1 MEDNT
6 IPSGADDQTKPQEI
20 ETQPAADSSS
30 SEPVEESAIE
40 DQETPLKETP
50 EETQVTTKSKKEE
63 EVIETAEP
71 VEETAKEAQESPLR
85 ETPEE
90 TQETSESKKEEEV
103 IENAEEINLS
113 ELSMDDLI
121 DLFSKVTTSDDW
133 FRNNK
138 QVQNINRAF
147 EEKFHVDLEANKQS
161 FIKEGGNEIDFYFKP
176 DYKKKFDQIGY
187 DYRKKR
193 REHYKS
199 QEATQKVNLEKK
211 KAIIEEIK
219 NLINVEQNINT
230 IYNSFRALQ
239 ESWYNTGAIPRADN
253 QNIWETY
260 KHHVER
266 FYDFLHLNREL
277 RDLDY
282 KHNYEEKLKIIEQAE
297 ALQQVPDIVRAS
309 RDLNTLHQLWK
320 NDLGPVAKEHSEDLW
335 NRFQEA
341 SKVIQVK
348 RQAYQKD
355 MVGAMKENLVKKETL
370 LKEMKSLTEAPIET
384 HKAWQ
389 NAINRYNKLREEFKT
404 IGYVPAKDSK
414 VTWQEFREIGREFM
428 RLKNVFYKEQ
438 KKEYNQNIDAK
449 KALIEKSKAI
459 VESETWESRSQE
471 MKDIQKEWRVV
482 GFVPRKI
489 DNKLWGDFSEVQKTF
504 FDRLKSGFQ
513 RLTSEQEAMQKEK
526 LAQIEKLKA
535 FTFSTDIETL
545 KEEYNNFWDTWKAI
559 SRLDTGNQEK
569 INYSFSNALL
579 AGVKKVELDNE
590 MKSEILM
597 DLNALILQGDSKR
610 LQQELQTARTNLSSL
625 KAELTQLENNLAFF
639 SNSSSENPLF
649 KNVEKQIKTC
659 QNKIDKATEDYIRLK
674 QIRNSQEKSA
684 KEVSEKSEQETE
696 ESTEDN

>member
-1 MEDNT
+1 MEENT
-6 IPSGADDQTKPQEI
+6 IPSGADDKTKPQKI
-20 ETQPAADSSS
+20 ETQQAGDQES
-30 SEPVEESAIE
+30 SEQVESKENEVQESASEQIPDKVDEPIE
-40 DQETPLKETP
+40 VEAVEKRNEISKEINIP
-50 EETQVTTKSKKEE
+50 ELSIDALVDLLSNVTT
-63 EVIETAEP
+63 
-71 VEETAKEAQESPLR
+71 R
-85 ETPEE
+85 
-90 TQETSESKKEEEV
+90 
-103 IENAEEINLS
+103 
-113 ELSMDDLI
+113 
-121 DLFSKVTTSDDW
+121 DDW
-133 FRNNK
+133 FKNHK
-138 QVQNINRAF
+138 EIQSINSVF
-147 EEKFHVDLEANKQS
+147 EEKFQADLEINKQS

-176 DYKKKFDQIGY
+176 EYKKKFDQIGY
-187 DYRKKR
+187 DYREKR
-193 REHYKS
+193 RNHYKS

-219 NLINVEQNINT
+219 NLINIEQNINT

-239 ESWYNTGAIPRADN
+239 ESWYNTGPIPRADN

-277 RDLDY
+277 RDLDF

-341 SKVIQVK
+341 SRVIQSK
-348 RQAYQKD
+348 RQTYQKD
-355 MVGAMKENLVKKETL
+355 MVGAMKENLEKKETL
-370 LKEMKSLTEAPIET
+370 LKEMKSLTESPLDT

-389 NAINRYNKLREEFKT
+389 NAINKYNKLREDFKT
-404 IGYVPAKDSK
+404 IGYVPAKESK
-414 VTWQEFREIGREFM
+414 ATWQEFRDIGREFM

-438 KKEYNQNIDAK
+438 KKEYNQNIDGK

-459 VESETWESRSQE
+459 VESEAWESRVQE
-471 MKDIQKEWRVV
+471 MKDLQKEWRGV
-482 GFVPRKI
+482 GFVPRKL
-489 DNKLWGDFSEVQKTF
+489 DNKLWDEFSEVQKIF
-504 FDRLKSGFQ
+504 FDRLKTGFQ
-513 RLTSEQEAMQKEK
+513 HLSSEQEAMQKEK
-526 LAQIEKLKA
+526 LAQIDKLKT
-535 FTFSTDIETL
+535 FTFSSDIKVL

-579 AGVKKVELDNE
+579 AGVKKVELDKDAKNE
-590 MKSEILM
+590 VLI

-610 LQQELQTARTNLSSL
+610 LQQELQTARTNVSTL

-649 KNVEKQIKTC
+649 KNVEKQIKSC
-659 QNKIDKATEDYIRLK
+659 QNKIDKATEDHIRLK

-684 KEVSEKSEQETE
+684 KKAAENVEQDNE
-696 ESTEDN
+696 ESSEEN

>member
-1 MEDNT
+1 MEENT
-6 IPSGADDQTKPQEI
+6 IPSGADDKTKPQEI
-20 ETQPAADSSS
+20 ETQQAGDQES
-30 SEPVEESAIE
+30 SEQVESKENEVQESASEQIPDKVDEPIE
-40 DQETPLKETP
+40 VEAVEKRNEI
-50 EETQVTTKSKKEE
+50 SK
-63 EVIETAEP
+63 
-71 VEETAKEAQESPLR
+71 
-85 ETPEE
+85 
-90 TQETSESKKEEEV
+90 
-103 IENAEEINLS
+103 EINIS
-113 ELSMDDLI
+113 ELSIDALVDL
-121 DLFSKVTTSDDW
+121 LSNVTTRDDW
-133 FRNNK
+133 FKNHK
-138 QVQNINRAF
+138 QIQSINSVF
-147 EEKFHVDLEANKQS
+147 EEKFQADLEINKQS

-176 DYKKKFDQIGY
+176 EYKKKFDQIGY
-187 DYRKKR
+187 DYREKR
-193 REHYKS
+193 RNHYKS

-219 NLINVEQNINT
+219 NLINIEQNINT

-239 ESWYNTGAIPRADN
+239 ESWYNTGPIPRADN

-277 RDLDY
+277 RDLDF

-341 SKVIQVK
+341 SRVIQSK
-348 RQAYQKD
+348 RQTYQKD
-355 MVGAMKENLVKKETL
+355 MVGAMKENLEKKETL
-370 LKEMKSLTEAPIET
+370 LKEMKSLTESPLDT

-389 NAINRYNKLREEFKT
+389 NAINKYNKLREDFKT
-404 IGYVPAKDSK
+404 IGYVPAKESK
-414 VTWQEFREIGREFM
+414 ATWQEFRDIGREFM

-438 KKEYNQNIDAK
+438 KKEYNQNIDGK

-459 VESETWESRSQE
+459 VESETWESRVQE
-471 MKDIQKEWRVV
+471 MKDLQKEWRGV
-482 GFVPRKI
+482 GFVPRKL
-489 DNKLWGDFSEVQKTF
+489 DNKLWDEFSEVQKIF
-504 FDRLKSGFQ
+504 FDRLKTGFQ
-513 RLTSEQEAMQKEK
+513 HLSSEQEAMQKEK
-526 LAQIEKLKA
+526 LAQIDKLKT
-535 FTFSTDIETL
+535 FTFSSDIKVL

-579 AGVKKVELDNE
+579 AGVKKVELDKDAKNE
-590 MKSEILM
+590 VLIN
-597 DLNALILQGDSKR
+597 LNALILQGDSKR
-610 LQQELQTARTNLSSL
+610 LQQELQTARTNVSTL

-649 KNVEKQIKTC
+649 KNVEKQIKSC
-659 QNKIDKATEDYIRLK
+659 QNKIDKATEDHIRLK

-684 KEVSEKSEQETE
+684 KKAAENVEQDNE
-696 ESTEDN
+696 ESSEDN

>member
-1 MEDNT
+1 MEENT
-6 IPSGADDQTKPQEI
+6 IPSGADDKTKPQEI
-20 ETQPAADSSS
+20 ETQQAGDQES
-30 SEPVEESAIE
+30 SEQVESKENEVQESASEQIPDKVDEPIE
-40 DQETPLKETP
+40 VEAVEKRNEI
-50 EETQVTTKSKKEE
+50 SK
-63 EVIETAEP
+63 
-71 VEETAKEAQESPLR
+71 
-85 ETPEE
+85 
-90 TQETSESKKEEEV
+90 
-103 IENAEEINLS
+103 EINIS
-113 ELSMDDLI
+113 ELSIDALVDL
-121 DLFSKVTTSDDW
+121 LSNVTTRDDW
-133 FRNNK
+133 FKNHK
-138 QVQNINRAF
+138 QIQNINSVF
-147 EEKFHVDLEANKQS
+147 EEKFQADLEINKQS

-176 DYKKKFDQIGY
+176 EYKKKFDQIGY
-187 DYRKKR
+187 DYREKR
-193 REHYKS
+193 RNHYKS

-219 NLINVEQNINT
+219 NLINIEQNINT

-239 ESWYNTGAIPRADN
+239 ESWYNTGPIPRADN

-277 RDLDY
+277 RDLDF

-341 SKVIQVK
+341 SRVIQSK
-348 RQAYQKD
+348 RQTYQKD
-355 MVGAMKENLVKKETL
+355 MVGAMKENLEKKETL
-370 LKEMKSLTEAPIET
+370 LKEMKSLTESPLDT

-389 NAINRYNKLREEFKT
+389 NAINKYNKLREDFKT
-404 IGYVPAKDSK
+404 IGYVPAKESK
-414 VTWQEFREIGREFM
+414 ATWQEFRDIGREFM

-438 KKEYNQNIDAK
+438 KKEYNQNIDGK

-459 VESETWESRSQE
+459 VESETWESRVQE
-471 MKDIQKEWRVV
+471 MKDLQKEWRGV
-482 GFVPRKI
+482 GFVPRKL
-489 DNKLWGDFSEVQKTF
+489 DNKLWDEFSEVQKIF
-504 FDRLKSGFQ
+504 FDRLKTGFQ
-513 RLTSEQEAMQKEK
+513 HLSSEQEAMQKEK
-526 LAQIEKLKA
+526 LAQIDKLKT
-535 FTFSTDIETL
+535 FTFSSDIKVL

-579 AGVKKVELDNE
+579 AGVKKVELDKDAKNE
-590 MKSEILM
+590 VLIN
-597 DLNALILQGDSKR
+597 LNALILQGDSKR
-610 LQQELQTARTNLSSL
+610 LQQELQTARTNVSTL

-649 KNVEKQIKTC
+649 KNVEKQIKSC
-659 QNKIDKATEDYIRLK
+659 QNKIDKATEDHIRLK

-684 KEVSEKSEQETE
+684 KKTAENVEQDNE
-696 ESTEDN
+696 ESSEEN

>member
-1 MEDNT
+1 MEENT
-6 IPSGADDQTKPQEI
+6 IPSGADDKTKPQEI
-20 ETQPAADSSS
+20 ETQQAGDQES
-30 SEPVEESAIE
+30 SEQVESKENEVQESASEQIPDKVDEPIE
-40 DQETPLKETP
+40 VEAVEKRNEI
-50 EETQVTTKSKKEE
+50 SK
-63 EVIETAEP
+63 
-71 VEETAKEAQESPLR
+71 
-85 ETPEE
+85 
-90 TQETSESKKEEEV
+90 
-103 IENAEEINLS
+103 EINIS
-113 ELSMDDLI
+113 ELSIDALVDL
-121 DLFSKVTTSDDW
+121 LSNVTTRDDW
-133 FRNNK
+133 FKNHK
-138 QVQNINRAF
+138 QIQNINSVF
-147 EEKFHVDLEANKQS
+147 EEKFQADLEINKQS

-176 DYKKKFDQIGY
+176 EYKKKFDQIGY
-187 DYRKKR
+187 DYREKR
-193 REHYKS
+193 RNHYKS

-219 NLINVEQNINT
+219 NLINIEQNINT

-239 ESWYNTGAIPRADN
+239 ESWYNTGPIPRADN

-277 RDLDY
+277 RDLDF

-341 SKVIQVK
+341 SRVIQSK
-348 RQAYQKD
+348 RQTYQKD
-355 MVGAMKENLVKKETL
+355 MVGAMKENLEKKETL
-370 LKEMKSLTEAPIET
+370 LKEMKSLTESPLDT

-389 NAINRYNKLREEFKT
+389 NAINKYNKLREDFKT
-404 IGYVPAKDSK
+404 IGYVPAKESK
-414 VTWQEFREIGREFM
+414 ATWQEFRDIGREFM

-438 KKEYNQNIDAK
+438 KKEYNQNIDGK

-459 VESETWESRSQE
+459 VESETWESRVQE
-471 MKDIQKEWRVV
+471 MKDLQKEWRGV
-482 GFVPRKI
+482 GFVPRKL
-489 DNKLWGDFSEVQKTF
+489 DNKLWDEFSEVQKIF
-504 FDRLKSGFQ
+504 FDRLKTGFQ
-513 RLTSEQEAMQKEK
+513 HLSSEQEAMQKEK
-526 LAQIEKLKA
+526 LAQIDKLKT
-535 FTFSTDIETL
+535 FTFSSDIKVL

-579 AGVKKVELDNE
+579 AGVKKVELDKDAKNE
-590 MKSEILM
+590 VLI

-610 LQQELQTARTNLSSL
+610 LQQELQTARTNVSTL
-625 KAELTQLENNLAFF
+625 KAELTQIENNLAFF

-649 KNVEKQIKTC
+649 KNVEKQIKSC
-659 QNKIDKATEDYIRLK
+659 QNKIDKATEDHIRLK

-684 KEVSEKSEQETE
+684 KKAAENVEQDNE
-696 ESTEDN
+696 ESSEEN

>member
-1 MEDNT
+1 MEENT
-6 IPSGADDQTKPQEI
+6 IPSGADDKTKPQEI
-20 ETQPAADSSS
+20 ETQQAGDQES
-30 SEPVEESAIE
+30 SEQVESKENEVQESASEQIPDKVDEPIE
-40 DQETPLKETP
+40 VEAVEKRNEI
-50 EETQVTTKSKKEE
+50 SK
-63 EVIETAEP
+63 
-71 VEETAKEAQESPLR
+71 
-85 ETPEE
+85 
-90 TQETSESKKEEEV
+90 
-103 IENAEEINLS
+103 EINIS
-113 ELSMDDLI
+113 ELSIDALVDL
-121 DLFSKVTTSDDW
+121 LSNVTTRDDW
-133 FRNNK
+133 FKNHK
-138 QVQNINRAF
+138 EIQSIYSVF
-147 EEKFHVDLEANKQS
+147 EEKFQADLEINKQS

-176 DYKKKFDQIGY
+176 EYKKKFDQIGY
-187 DYRKKR
+187 DYREKR
-193 REHYKS
+193 RNHYKS

-219 NLINVEQNINT
+219 NLINIEQNINT

-239 ESWYNTGAIPRADN
+239 ESWYNTGPIPRADN

-277 RDLDY
+277 RDLDF

-341 SKVIQVK
+341 SRVIQSK
-348 RQAYQKD
+348 RQTYQKD
-355 MVGAMKENLVKKETL
+355 MVGAMKENLEKKETL
-370 LKEMKSLTEAPIET
+370 LKEMKSLTESPLDT

-389 NAINRYNKLREEFKT
+389 NAINKYNKLREDFKT
-404 IGYVPAKDSK
+404 IGYVPAKESK
-414 VTWQEFREIGREFM
+414 ATWQEFRDIGREFM

-438 KKEYNQNIDAK
+438 KKEYNQNIDGK

-459 VESETWESRSQE
+459 VESETWESRVQE
-471 MKDIQKEWRVV
+471 MKDLQKEWRGV
-482 GFVPRKI
+482 GFVPRKL
-489 DNKLWGDFSEVQKTF
+489 DNKLWDEFSEVQKIF
-504 FDRLKSGFQ
+504 FDRLKTGFQ
-513 RLTSEQEAMQKEK
+513 HLSSEQEAMQKEK
-526 LAQIEKLKA
+526 LAQIDKLKT
-535 FTFSTDIETL
+535 FTFSSDIKVL

-579 AGVKKVELDNE
+579 AGVKKVELDKDAKNE
-590 MKSEILM
+590 VLI

-610 LQQELQTARTNLSSL
+610 LQQELQTARTNVSTL

-649 KNVEKQIKTC
+649 KNVEKQIKSC
-659 QNKIDKATEDYIRLK
+659 QNKIDKATEDHIRLK

-684 KEVSEKSEQETE
+684 KKAAENVEQDNE
-696 ESTEDN
+696 ESSEEN

>member
-1 MEDNT
+1 MHKLHTMEENT
-6 IPSGADDQTKPQEI
+6 IPSGADDKTKPQEI
-20 ETQPAADSSS
+20 ETQQAGDQES
-30 SEPVEESAIE
+30 SEQVESKENEVQESASEQIPDKVDEPIE
-40 DQETPLKETP
+40 VEAVEKRNEI
-50 EETQVTTKSKKEE
+50 SK
-63 EVIETAEP
+63 
-71 VEETAKEAQESPLR
+71 
-85 ETPEE
+85 
-90 TQETSESKKEEEV
+90 
-103 IENAEEINLS
+103 EINIS
-113 ELSMDDLI
+113 ELSIDALVDL
-121 DLFSKVTTSDDW
+121 LSNVTTRDDW
-133 FRNNK
+133 FKNHK
-138 QVQNINRAF
+138 QIQSINSVF
-147 EEKFHVDLEANKQS
+147 EEKFQADLEINKQS

-176 DYKKKFDQIGY
+176 EYKKKFDQIGY
-187 DYRKKR
+187 DYREKR
-193 REHYKS
+193 RNHYKS

-219 NLINVEQNINT
+219 NLINIEQNINT

-239 ESWYNTGAIPRADN
+239 ESWYNTGPIPRADN

-277 RDLDY
+277 RDLDF

-341 SKVIQVK
+341 SRVIQSK
-348 RQAYQKD
+348 RQTYQKD
-355 MVGAMKENLVKKETL
+355 MVGAMKENLEKKETL
-370 LKEMKSLTEAPIET
+370 LKEMKSLTESPLDT

-389 NAINRYNKLREEFKT
+389 NAINKYNKLREDFKT
-404 IGYVPAKDSK
+404 IGYVPAKESK
-414 VTWQEFREIGREFM
+414 ATWQEFRDIGREFM

-438 KKEYNQNIDAK
+438 KKEYNQNIDGK

-459 VESETWESRSQE
+459 VESETWESRVQE
-471 MKDIQKEWRVV
+471 MKDLQKEWRGV
-482 GFVPRKI
+482 GFVPRKL
-489 DNKLWGDFSEVQKTF
+489 DNKLWDEFSEVQKIF
-504 FDRLKSGFQ
+504 FDRLKTGFQ
-513 RLTSEQEAMQKEK
+513 HLSSEQEAMQKEK
-526 LAQIEKLKA
+526 LAQIDKLKT
-535 FTFSTDIETL
+535 FTFSSDIKVL

-579 AGVKKVELDNE
+579 AGVKKVELDKDAKNE
-590 MKSEILM
+590 VLIN
-597 DLNALILQGDSKR
+597 LNALILQGDSKR
-610 LQQELQTARTNLSSL
+610 LQQELQTARTNVSTL

-649 KNVEKQIKTC
+649 KNVEKQIKSC
-659 QNKIDKATEDYIRLK
+659 QNKIDKATEDHIRLK

-684 KEVSEKSEQETE
+684 KKAAENVEQDNE
-696 ESTEDN
+696 ESSEEN

>member
-1 MEDNT
+1 MEENT
-6 IPSGADDQTKPQEI
+6 IPSGADDKTKPQEI
-20 ETQPAADSSS
+20 ETQQAGDQES
-30 SEPVEESAIE
+30 SEQVESKENEVQESASEQIPDKVDEPIE
-40 DQETPLKETP
+40 VEAVEKRNEI
-50 EETQVTTKSKKEE
+50 SK
-63 EVIETAEP
+63 
-71 VEETAKEAQESPLR
+71 
-85 ETPEE
+85 
-90 TQETSESKKEEEV
+90 
-103 IENAEEINLS
+103 EINIS
-113 ELSMDDLI
+113 ELSIDALVDL
-121 DLFSKVTTSDDW
+121 LSNVTTRDDW
-133 FRNNK
+133 FKNHK
-138 QVQNINRAF
+138 QIQSINSVF
-147 EEKFHVDLEANKQS
+147 EEKFQADLEINKQS

-176 DYKKKFDQIGY
+176 EYKKKFDQIGY
-187 DYRKKR
+187 DYREKR
-193 REHYKS
+193 RNHYKS

-219 NLINVEQNINT
+219 NLINIEQNINT

-239 ESWYNTGAIPRADN
+239 ESWYNTGPIPRADN

-277 RDLDY
+277 RDLDF

-341 SKVIQVK
+341 SRVIQSK
-348 RQAYQKD
+348 RQTYQKD
-355 MVGAMKENLVKKETL
+355 MVVAMKENLEKKETL
-370 LKEMKSLTEAPIET
+370 LKEMKSLTESPLDT

-389 NAINRYNKLREEFKT
+389 NAINKYNKLREDFKT
-404 IGYVPAKDSK
+404 IGYVPAKESK
-414 VTWQEFREIGREFM
+414 ATWQEFRDIGREFM

-438 KKEYNQNIDAK
+438 KKEYNQNIDGK

-459 VESETWESRSQE
+459 VESETWESRVQE
-471 MKDIQKEWRVV
+471 MKDLQKEWRGV
-482 GFVPRKI
+482 GFVPRKL
-489 DNKLWGDFSEVQKTF
+489 DNKLWDEFSEVQKIF
-504 FDRLKSGFQ
+504 FDRLKTGFQ
-513 RLTSEQEAMQKEK
+513 HLSSEQEAMQKEK
-526 LAQIEKLKA
+526 LAQIDKLKT
-535 FTFSTDIETL
+535 FTFSSDIKVL

-579 AGVKKVELDNE
+579 AGVKKVELDKDAKNE
-590 MKSEILM
+590 VLIN
-597 DLNALILQGDSKR
+597 LNALILQGDSKR
-610 LQQELQTARTNLSSL
+610 LQQELQTARTNVSTL

-649 KNVEKQIKTC
+649 KNVEKQIKSC
-659 QNKIDKATEDYIRLK
+659 QNKIDKATEDHIRLK

-684 KEVSEKSEQETE
+684 KKAAENVEQDNE
-696 ESTEDN
+696 ESSEEN

>member
-1 MEDNT
+1 MEENT
-6 IPSGADDQTKPQEI
+6 IPSGADDKTKPQEI
-20 ETQPAADSSS
+20 ETQQAGDQES
-30 SEPVEESAIE
+30 SEQVESKENEVQESASEQIPDKVDEPIE
-40 DQETPLKETP
+40 VEAVEKRNEI
-50 EETQVTTKSKKEE
+50 SK
-63 EVIETAEP
+63 
-71 VEETAKEAQESPLR
+71 
-85 ETPEE
+85 
-90 TQETSESKKEEEV
+90 
-103 IENAEEINLS
+103 EINIS
-113 ELSMDDLI
+113 ELSIDALI
-121 DLFSKVTTSDDW
+121 DLLSNVTTGDDW
-133 FRNNK
+133 FKNHK
-138 QVQNINRAF
+138 QIQSINSVF
-147 EEKFHVDLEANKQS
+147 EEKFQADLEINKQS

-176 DYKKKFDQIGY
+176 EYKKKFDQIGY
-187 DYRKKR
+187 DYREKR
-193 REHYKS
+193 RNHYKS

-219 NLINVEQNINT
+219 NLINIEQNINT

-239 ESWYNTGAIPRADN
+239 ESWYNTGPIPRADN

-277 RDLDY
+277 RDLDF

-341 SKVIQVK
+341 SRVIQSK

-355 MVGAMKENLVKKETL
+355 MVGAMKENLEKKETL
-370 LKEMKSLTEAPIET
+370 LKEMKSLTESPLDT

-389 NAINRYNKLREEFKT
+389 NAINKYNKLREDFKT
-404 IGYVPAKDSK
+404 IGYVPAKESK
-414 VTWQEFREIGREFM
+414 ATWQEFRDIGREFM

-438 KKEYNQNIDAK
+438 KKEYNQNIDGK
-449 KALIEKSKAI
+449 KALIKKSKAI
-459 VESETWESRSQE
+459 VDSETWESRAQE
-471 MKDIQKEWRVV
+471 MKDLQKEWRGV
-482 GFVPRKI
+482 GFVPRKL
-489 DNKLWGDFSEVQKTF
+489 DNKLWNEFSEVQKIF
-504 FDRLKSGFQ
+504 FDRLKTGFQ
-513 RLTSEQEAMQKEK
+513 HLSSELEAMQKEK
-526 LAQIEKLKA
+526 LAQIDKLKT
-535 FTFSTDIETL
+535 FTFSSDIKVL

-579 AGVKKVELDNE
+579 AGVKKVELDKDAKNE
-590 MKSEILM
+590 VLI

-610 LQQELQTARTNLSSL
+610 LQQELQTARTNVSTL

-649 KNVEKQIKTC
+649 KNVEKQIKSC
-659 QNKIDKATEDYIRLK
+659 QNKIDKATEDHIRLK

-684 KEVSEKSEQETE
+684 KKAAENVEQDNE
-696 ESTEDN
+696 ESSEEN

>member
-1 MEDNT
+1 MEENT
-6 IPSGADDQTKPQEI
+6 IPSGADDKTKPQEI
-20 ETQPAADSSS
+20 ETQQAGDQES
-30 SEPVEESAIE
+30 SEQVESKENEVQESASEQIPDKVDEPIE
-40 DQETPLKETP
+40 VEAVEKRNEI
-50 EETQVTTKSKKEE
+50 SK
-63 EVIETAEP
+63 
-71 VEETAKEAQESPLR
+71 
-85 ETPEE
+85 
-90 TQETSESKKEEEV
+90 
-103 IENAEEINLS
+103 EINIS
-113 ELSMDDLI
+113 ELSIDALVDL
-121 DLFSKVTTSDDW
+121 LSNVTTRDDW
-133 FRNNK
+133 FKNHK
-138 QVQNINRAF
+138 QIQNINSVF
-147 EEKFHVDLEANKQS
+147 EEKFQADLEINKQS

-176 DYKKKFDQIGY
+176 EYKKKFDQIGY
-187 DYRKKR
+187 DYREKR
-193 REHYKS
+193 RNHYKS

-219 NLINVEQNINT
+219 NLINIEQNINT

-239 ESWYNTGAIPRADN
+239 ESWYNTGPIPRADN

-277 RDLDY
+277 RDLDF

-341 SKVIQVK
+341 SRVIQSK
-348 RQAYQKD
+348 RQTYQKD
-355 MVGAMKENLVKKETL
+355 MVGAMKENLEKKETL
-370 LKEMKSLTEAPIET
+370 LKEMKSLTESPLDT

-389 NAINRYNKLREEFKT
+389 NAINKYNKLREDFKT
-404 IGYVPAKDSK
+404 IGYVPAKESK
-414 VTWQEFREIGREFM
+414 ATWQEFRDIGREFM

-438 KKEYNQNIDAK
+438 KKEYNQNIDGK

-459 VESETWESRSQE
+459 VESETWESRVQE
-471 MKDIQKEWRVV
+471 MKDLQKEWRGV
-482 GFVPRKI
+482 GFVPRKL
-489 DNKLWGDFSEVQKTF
+489 DNKLWDEFSEVQKIF
-504 FDRLKSGFQ
+504 FDRLKTGFQ
-513 RLTSEQEAMQKEK
+513 HLSSEQEAMQKEK
-526 LAQIEKLKA
+526 LAQIDKLKT
-535 FTFSTDIETL
+535 FTFSSDIKVL

-579 AGVKKVELDNE
+579 AGVKKVELDKDAKNE
-590 MKSEILM
+590 VLIN
-597 DLNALILQGDSKR
+597 LNALILQGDSKR
-610 LQQELQTARTNLSSL
+610 LQQELQTARTNVSTL

-649 KNVEKQIKTC
+649 KNVEKQIKSC
-659 QNKIDKATEDYIRLK
+659 QNKIDKATEDHIRLK

-684 KEVSEKSEQETE
+684 KKAAENVEQDNE
-696 ESTEDN
+696 ESSEEN

>member
-1 MEDNT
+1 MEENT
-6 IPSGADDQTKPQEI
+6 IPSGADDKTKPQEI
-20 ETQPAADSSS
+20 ETQQAGDQES
-30 SEPVEESAIE
+30 SEQVESKENEVQESASEQIPDKVDEPIE
-40 DQETPLKETP
+40 VEAVEAVEKRNEI
-50 EETQVTTKSKKEE
+50 SK
-63 EVIETAEP
+63 
-71 VEETAKEAQESPLR
+71 
-85 ETPEE
+85 
-90 TQETSESKKEEEV
+90 
-103 IENAEEINLS
+103 EINIS
-113 ELSMDDLI
+113 ELSIDALVDL
-121 DLFSKVTTSDDW
+121 LSNVTTRDDW
-133 FRNNK
+133 FKNHK
-138 QVQNINRAF
+138 QIQSINSVF
-147 EEKFHVDLEANKQS
+147 EEKFQADLEINKQS

-176 DYKKKFDQIGY
+176 EYKKKFDQIGY
-187 DYRKKR
+187 DYREKR
-193 REHYKS
+193 RNHYKS

-219 NLINVEQNINT
+219 NLINIEQNINT

-239 ESWYNTGAIPRADN
+239 ESWYNTGPIPRADN

-277 RDLDY
+277 RDLDF

-341 SKVIQVK
+341 SRVIQSK
-348 RQAYQKD
+348 RQTYQKD
-355 MVGAMKENLVKKETL
+355 MVGAMKENLEKKETL
-370 LKEMKSLTEAPIET
+370 LKEMKSLTESPLDT

-389 NAINRYNKLREEFKT
+389 NAINKYNKLREDFKT
-404 IGYVPAKDSK
+404 IGYVPAKESK
-414 VTWQEFREIGREFM
+414 ATWQEFRDIGREFM

-438 KKEYNQNIDAK
+438 KKEYNQNIDGK

-459 VESETWESRSQE
+459 VESETWESRVQE
-471 MKDIQKEWRVV
+471 MKDLQKEWRGV
-482 GFVPRKI
+482 GFVPRKL
-489 DNKLWGDFSEVQKTF
+489 DNKLWDEFSEVQKIF
-504 FDRLKSGFQ
+504 FDRLKTGFQ
-513 RLTSEQEAMQKEK
+513 HLSSEQEAMQKEK
-526 LAQIEKLKA
+526 LAQIDKLKT
-535 FTFSTDIETL
+535 FTFSSDIKVL

-579 AGVKKVELDNE
+579 AGVKKVELDKDAKNE
-590 MKSEILM
+590 VLI

-610 LQQELQTARTNLSSL
+610 LQQELQTARTNVSTL

-649 KNVEKQIKTC
+649 KNVEKQIKSC
-659 QNKIDKATEDYIRLK
+659 QNKIDKATEDHIHLK

-684 KEVSEKSEQETE
+684 KKAAENVEQDNE
-696 ESTEDN
+696 ESSEEN

>member
-1 MEDNT
+1 MEENT
-6 IPSGADDQTKPQEI
+6 IPSGADDKTKPQEI
-20 ETQPAADSSS
+20 ETQQAGDQKS
-30 SEPVEESAIE
+30 SEQVESKENEVQESASEQVPAKVEEPIE
-40 DQETPLKETP
+40 VE
-50 EETQVTTKSKKEE
+50 
-63 EVIETAEP
+63 A
-71 VEETAKEAQESPLR
+71 VEERNEI
-85 ETPEE
+85 
-90 TQETSESKKEEEV
+90 SK
-103 IENAEEINLS
+103 EINIS
-113 ELSMDDLI
+113 ELSIDALI
-121 DLFSKVTTSDDW
+121 DLLSNVTTGDDW
-133 FRNNK
+133 FKNHK
-138 QVQNINRAF
+138 QILSINSAF
-147 EEKFHVDLEANKQS
+147 EEKFQADLEINKQS

-176 DYKKKFDQIGY
+176 EYKKKFDQIGY
-187 DYRKKR
+187 DYREKR
-193 REHYKS
+193 RNHYKS

-219 NLINVEQNINT
+219 NLINIEQNINT

-239 ESWYNTGAIPRADN
+239 ESWYNTGPIPRADN

-277 RDLDY
+277 RDLDF

-341 SKVIQVK
+341 SRVIQSK
-348 RQAYQKD
+348 RQTYQKD
-355 MVGAMKENLVKKETL
+355 MVGAMKENLEKKETL
-370 LKEMKSLTEAPIET
+370 LKEMKSLTESPLDT

-389 NAINRYNKLREEFKT
+389 NAINKYNKLREDFKT
-404 IGYVPAKDSK
+404 IGYVPAKESK
-414 VTWQEFREIGREFM
+414 ATWQEFRDIGREFM

-438 KKEYNQNIDAK
+438 KKEYNQNIDGK
-449 KALIEKSKAI
+449 KALIKKSKAI
-459 VESETWESRSQE
+459 VDSETWESRVQE
-471 MKDIQKEWRVV
+471 MKDLQKEWRGV
-482 GFVPRKI
+482 GFVPRKL
-489 DNKLWGDFSEVQKTF
+489 DNKLWDEFSEVQKIF
-504 FDRLKSGFQ
+504 FDRLKTGFQ
-513 RLTSEQEAMQKEK
+513 HLSSEQEAMQKEK
-526 LAQIEKLKA
+526 LAQIDKLKT
-535 FTFSTDIETL
+535 FTFSSDIKVL

-579 AGVKKVELDNE
+579 AGVKKVELDKDAKNE
-590 MKSEILM
+590 VLI

-610 LQQELQTARTNLSSL
+610 LQQELQTARTNVSTL

-649 KNVEKQIKTC
+649 KNVEKQIKSC
-659 QNKIDKATEDYIRLK
+659 QNKIDKATEDHIRLK

-684 KEVSEKSEQETE
+684 KKAAENVEQDNE
-696 ESTEDN
+696 ESSEEN

>member
-1 MEDNT
+1 MEENT
-6 IPSGADDQTKPQEI
+6 IPSGADDKTKPQEI
-20 ETQPAADSSS
+20 ETQQAGDQES
-30 SEPVEESAIE
+30 SEQVESKENEVQESASEQIPDKVDEPIE
-40 DQETPLKETP
+40 VEAVEKRNEI
-50 EETQVTTKSKKEE
+50 SK
-63 EVIETAEP
+63 
-71 VEETAKEAQESPLR
+71 
-85 ETPEE
+85 
-90 TQETSESKKEEEV
+90 
-103 IENAEEINLS
+103 EINIS
-113 ELSMDDLI
+113 ELSIDALVDL
-121 DLFSKVTTSDDW
+121 LSNVTTRDDW
-133 FRNNK
+133 FKNHK
-138 QVQNINRAF
+138 QIQSINSVF
-147 EEKFHVDLEANKQS
+147 EEKFQADLEINKQS

-176 DYKKKFDQIGY
+176 EYKKKFDQIGY
-187 DYRKKR
+187 DYREKR
-193 REHYKS
+193 RNHYKS

-219 NLINVEQNINT
+219 NLINIEQNINT

-239 ESWYNTGAIPRADN
+239 ESWYNTGPIPRADN

-277 RDLDY
+277 RDLDF

-341 SKVIQVK
+341 SRVIQSK
-348 RQAYQKD
+348 RQTYQKD
-355 MVGAMKENLVKKETL
+355 MVGAMKENLEKKETL
-370 LKEMKSLTEAPIET
+370 LKEMKSLTESPLDT
-384 HKAWQ
+384 NKAWQ
-389 NAINRYNKLREEFKT
+389 NAINKYNKLREDFKT
-404 IGYVPAKDSK
+404 IGYVPAKESK
-414 VTWQEFREIGREFM
+414 ATWQEFRDIGREFM

-438 KKEYNQNIDAK
+438 KKEYNQNIDGK

-459 VESETWESRSQE
+459 VESETWESRVQE
-471 MKDIQKEWRVV
+471 MKDLQKEWRGV
-482 GFVPRKI
+482 GFVPRKL
-489 DNKLWGDFSEVQKTF
+489 DNKLWDEFSEVQKIF
-504 FDRLKSGFQ
+504 FDRLKTGFQ
-513 RLTSEQEAMQKEK
+513 HLSSEQEAMQKEK
-526 LAQIEKLKA
+526 LAQIDKLKT
-535 FTFSTDIETL
+535 FTFSSDIKVL

-579 AGVKKVELDNE
+579 AGVKKVELDKDAKNE
-590 MKSEILM
+590 VLI

-610 LQQELQTARTNLSSL
+610 LQQELQTARTNVSTL

-649 KNVEKQIKTC
+649 KNVEKQIKSC
-659 QNKIDKATEDYIRLK
+659 QNKIDKATEDHIRLK

-684 KEVSEKSEQETE
+684 KKAAENVEQDNE
-696 ESTEDN
+696 ESSEEN

>member
-1 MEDNT
+1 MEENT
-6 IPSGADDQTKPQEI
+6 IPSGADDKTKPQEI
-20 ETQPAADSSS
+20 ETQQAGDQES
-30 SEPVEESAIE
+30 SEQVESKENEVQESASEQIPDKVDEPIE
-40 DQETPLKETP
+40 VEAVEKRNEI
-50 EETQVTTKSKKEE
+50 SK
-63 EVIETAEP
+63 
-71 VEETAKEAQESPLR
+71 
-85 ETPEE
+85 
-90 TQETSESKKEEEV
+90 
-103 IENAEEINLS
+103 EINIS
-113 ELSMDDLI
+113 ELSIDALVDL
-121 DLFSKVTTSDDW
+121 LSNVTTRDDW
-133 FRNNK
+133 FKNHK
-138 QVQNINRAF
+138 QIQNINSVF
-147 EEKFHVDLEANKQS
+147 EEKFQADLEINKQS

-176 DYKKKFDQIGY
+176 EYKKKFDQIGY
-187 DYRKKR
+187 DYREKR
-193 REHYKS
+193 RNHYKS

-219 NLINVEQNINT
+219 NLINIEQNINT

-239 ESWYNTGAIPRADN
+239 ESWYNTGPIPRADN

-266 FYDFLHLNREL
+266 FYNFLHLNREL
-277 RDLDY
+277 RDLDF

-341 SKVIQVK
+341 SRVIQSK
-348 RQAYQKD
+348 RQTYQKD
-355 MVGAMKENLVKKETL
+355 MVGAMKENLEKKETL
-370 LKEMKSLTEAPIET
+370 LKEMKSLTESPLDT

-389 NAINRYNKLREEFKT
+389 NAINKYNKLREDFKT
-404 IGYVPAKDSK
+404 IGYVPAKESK
-414 VTWQEFREIGREFM
+414 ATWQEFRDIGREFM

-438 KKEYNQNIDAK
+438 KKEYNQNIDGK

-459 VESETWESRSQE
+459 VESETWESRVQE
-471 MKDIQKEWRVV
+471 MKDLQKEWRGV
-482 GFVPRKI
+482 GFVPRKL
-489 DNKLWGDFSEVQKTF
+489 DNKLWDEFSEVQKIF
-504 FDRLKSGFQ
+504 FDRLKTGFQ
-513 RLTSEQEAMQKEK
+513 HLSSEQEAMQKEK
-526 LAQIEKLKA
+526 LAQIDKLKT
-535 FTFSTDIETL
+535 FTFSSDIKVL

-579 AGVKKVELDNE
+579 AGVKKVELDKDAKNE
-590 MKSEILM
+590 VLI

-610 LQQELQTARTNLSSL
+610 LQQELQTARTNVSTL

-649 KNVEKQIKTC
+649 KNVEKQIKSC
-659 QNKIDKATEDYIRLK
+659 QNKIDKATEDHIRLK

-684 KEVSEKSEQETE
+684 KKAAENVEQDNE
-696 ESTEDN
+696 ESSEEN

>member
-1 MEDNT
+1 MEENT
-6 IPSGADDQTKPQEI
+6 IPSGADDKTKPQEI
-20 ETQPAADSSS
+20 ETQQAGDQES
-30 SEPVEESAIE
+30 SEQVESKENEVQESASEQIPDKVDEPIE
-40 DQETPLKETP
+40 VEAVEKRNEI
-50 EETQVTTKSKKEE
+50 SK
-63 EVIETAEP
+63 
-71 VEETAKEAQESPLR
+71 
-85 ETPEE
+85 
-90 TQETSESKKEEEV
+90 
-103 IENAEEINLS
+103 EINIS
-113 ELSMDDLI
+113 ELSIDALVDL
-121 DLFSKVTTSDDW
+121 LSNVTTRDDW
-133 FRNNK
+133 FKNHK
-138 QVQNINRAF
+138 QIQNINSVF
-147 EEKFHVDLEANKQS
+147 EEKFQADLEINKQS

-176 DYKKKFDQIGY
+176 EYKKKFDQIGY
-187 DYRKKR
+187 DYREKR
-193 REHYKS
+193 RNHYKS

-219 NLINVEQNINT
+219 NLINIEQNINT

-239 ESWYNTGAIPRADN
+239 ESWYNTGPIPRAEN

-277 RDLDY
+277 RDLDF

-341 SKVIQVK
+341 SRVIQSK
-348 RQAYQKD
+348 RQTYQKD
-355 MVGAMKENLVKKETL
+355 MVGAMKENLEKKETL
-370 LKEMKSLTEAPIET
+370 LKEMKSLTESPLDT

-389 NAINRYNKLREEFKT
+389 NAINKYNKLREDFKT
-404 IGYVPAKDSK
+404 IGYVPAKESK
-414 VTWQEFREIGREFM
+414 ATWQEFRDIGREFM

-438 KKEYNQNIDAK
+438 KKEYNQNIDGK

-459 VESETWESRSQE
+459 VESETWESRVQE
-471 MKDIQKEWRVV
+471 MKDLQKEWRGV
-482 GFVPRKI
+482 GFVPRKL
-489 DNKLWGDFSEVQKTF
+489 DNKLWDEFSEVQKIF
-504 FDRLKSGFQ
+504 FDRLKTGFQ
-513 RLTSEQEAMQKEK
+513 HLSSEQEAMQKEK
-526 LAQIEKLKA
+526 LAQIDKLKT
-535 FTFSTDIETL
+535 FTFSSDIKVL

-579 AGVKKVELDNE
+579 AGVKKVELDKDAKNE
-590 MKSEILM
+590 VLI

-610 LQQELQTARTNLSSL
+610 LQQELQTARTNVSTL

-649 KNVEKQIKTC
+649 KNVEKQIKSC
-659 QNKIDKATEDYIRLK
+659 QNKIDKATEDHIRLK

-684 KEVSEKSEQETE
+684 KKAAENVEQDNE
-696 ESTEDN
+696 ESSEEN

>member
-1 MEDNT
+1 MEENT
-6 IPSGADDQTKPQEI
+6 IPSGADDKTKPQEI
-20 ETQPAADSSS
+20 ETQQAG
-30 SEPVEESAIE
+30 
-40 DQETPLKETP
+40 DQE
-50 EETQVTTKSKKEE
+50 S
-63 EVIETAEP
+63 
-71 VEETAKEAQESPLR
+71 
-85 ETPEE
+85 
-90 TQETSESKKEEEV
+90 SESKENEV
-103 IENAEEINLS
+103 QESASEQIPDKVDEPIEVEAVEKRNEISKEINIS
-113 ELSMDDLI
+113 ELSIDALVDL
-121 DLFSKVTTSDDW
+121 LSNVTTRDDW
-133 FRNNK
+133 FKNHK
-138 QVQNINRAF
+138 QIQSINSVF
-147 EEKFHVDLEANKQS
+147 EEKFQADLEINKQS

-176 DYKKKFDQIGY
+176 EYKKKFDQIGY
-187 DYRKKR
+187 DYREKR
-193 REHYKS
+193 RNHYKS

-219 NLINVEQNINT
+219 NLINIEQNINT

-239 ESWYNTGAIPRADN
+239 ESWYNTGPIPRADN

-277 RDLDY
+277 RDLDF

-341 SKVIQVK
+341 SRVIQSK
-348 RQAYQKD
+348 RQTYQKD
-355 MVGAMKENLVKKETL
+355 MVGAMKENLEKKETL
-370 LKEMKSLTEAPIET
+370 LKEMKSLTESPLDT

-389 NAINRYNKLREEFKT
+389 NAINKYNKLREDFKT
-404 IGYVPAKDSK
+404 IGYVPAKESK
-414 VTWQEFREIGREFM
+414 ATWQEFRDIGREFM

-438 KKEYNQNIDAK
+438 KKEYNQNIDGK

-459 VESETWESRSQE
+459 VESETWESRVQE
-471 MKDIQKEWRVV
+471 MKDLQKEWRGV
-482 GFVPRKI
+482 GFVPRKL
-489 DNKLWGDFSEVQKTF
+489 DNKLWDEFSEVQKIF
-504 FDRLKSGFQ
+504 FDRLKTGFQ
-513 RLTSEQEAMQKEK
+513 HLSSEQEAMQKEK
-526 LAQIEKLKA
+526 LAQIDKLKT
-535 FTFSTDIETL
+535 FTFSSDIKVL

-579 AGVKKVELDNE
+579 AGVKKVELDKDAKNE
-590 MKSEILM
+590 VLIN
-597 DLNALILQGDSKR
+597 LNALILQGDSKR
-610 LQQELQTARTNLSSL
+610 LQQELQTARTNVSTL

-649 KNVEKQIKTC
+649 KNVEKQIKSC
-659 QNKIDKATEDYIRLK
+659 QNKIDKATEDHIRLK

-684 KEVSEKSEQETE
+684 KKAAENVEQDNE
-696 ESTEDN
+696 ESSEEN

>member
-1 MEDNT
+1 MEENT
-6 IPSGADDQTKPQEI
+6 IPSGADDKSKPQEI
-20 ETQPAADSSS
+20 ETQQAGDQES
-30 SEPVEESAIE
+30 SEQVESKENEVQESASEQIPDKVDEPIE
-40 DQETPLKETP
+40 VEAVEKRNEI
-50 EETQVTTKSKKEE
+50 SK
-63 EVIETAEP
+63 
-71 VEETAKEAQESPLR
+71 
-85 ETPEE
+85 
-90 TQETSESKKEEEV
+90 
-103 IENAEEINLS
+103 EINIS
-113 ELSMDDLI
+113 ELSIDALVDL
-121 DLFSKVTTSDDW
+121 LSNVTTRDDW
-133 FRNNK
+133 FKNHK
-138 QVQNINRAF
+138 QIQSINSVF
-147 EEKFHVDLEANKQS
+147 EEKFQADLEINKQS

-176 DYKKKFDQIGY
+176 EYKKKFDQIGY
-187 DYRKKR
+187 DYREKR
-193 REHYKS
+193 RNHYKS

-219 NLINVEQNINT
+219 NLINIEQNINT

-239 ESWYNTGAIPRADN
+239 ESWYNTGPIPRADN

-277 RDLDY
+277 RDLDF

-341 SKVIQVK
+341 SRVIQSK

-355 MVGAMKENLVKKETL
+355 MVGAMKENLEKKETL
-370 LKEMKSLTEAPIET
+370 LKEMKSLTESPLDT

-389 NAINRYNKLREEFKT
+389 NAINKYNKLREDFKT
-404 IGYVPAKDSK
+404 IGYVPAKESK
-414 VTWQEFREIGREFM
+414 ATWQEFRDIGREFM

-438 KKEYNQNIDAK
+438 KKEYNQNIDGK

-459 VESETWESRSQE
+459 VESETWESRVQE
-471 MKDIQKEWRVV
+471 MKDLQKEWRGV
-482 GFVPRKI
+482 GFVPRKL
-489 DNKLWGDFSEVQKTF
+489 DNKLWDEFSEVQKIF
-504 FDRLKSGFQ
+504 FDRLKTGFQ
-513 RLTSEQEAMQKEK
+513 HLSSEQEAMQKEK
-526 LAQIEKLKA
+526 LAQIDKLKT
-535 FTFSTDIETL
+535 FTFSSDIKVL

-579 AGVKKVELDNE
+579 AGVKKVELDKDAKNE
-590 MKSEILM
+590 VLI

-610 LQQELQTARTNLSSL
+610 LQQELQTARTNVSTL

-649 KNVEKQIKTC
+649 KNVEKQIKSC
-659 QNKIDKATEDYIRLK
+659 QNKIDKATEDHIRLK

-684 KEVSEKSEQETE
+684 KKAAENVEQDNE
-696 ESTEDN
+696 ESSEEN

>member
-1 MEDNT
+1 MEENT
-6 IPSGADDQTKPQEI
+6 IPSGADDKTKPQEI
-20 ETQPAADSSS
+20 ETQQAGDQES
-30 SEPVEESAIE
+30 SEQVESKENEVQESASEQIPDKVDEPIE
-40 DQETPLKETP
+40 VEAVEKRNEI
-50 EETQVTTKSKKEE
+50 SK
-63 EVIETAEP
+63 
-71 VEETAKEAQESPLR
+71 
-85 ETPEE
+85 
-90 TQETSESKKEEEV
+90 
-103 IENAEEINLS
+103 EINIS
-113 ELSMDDLI
+113 ELSIDALVDL
-121 DLFSKVTTSDDW
+121 LSNVTTRDDW
-133 FRNNK
+133 FKNHK
-138 QVQNINRAF
+138 QIQSINSVF
-147 EEKFHVDLEANKQS
+147 EEKFQADLEINKQS

-176 DYKKKFDQIGY
+176 EYKKKFDQIGY
-187 DYRKKR
+187 DYREKR
-193 REHYKS
+193 RNHYKS

-219 NLINVEQNINT
+219 NLINIEQNINT

-239 ESWYNTGAIPRADN
+239 ESWYNTGPIPRADN

-277 RDLDY
+277 RDLDF

-341 SKVIQVK
+341 SRVIQSK
-348 RQAYQKD
+348 RQTYQKD
-355 MVGAMKENLVKKETL
+355 MVGAMKENLEKKETL
-370 LKEMKSLTEAPIET
+370 LKEMKSLTESPLDT

-389 NAINRYNKLREEFKT
+389 NAINKYNKLREDFKT
-404 IGYVPAKDSK
+404 IGYVPAKESK
-414 VTWQEFREIGREFM
+414 ATWQEFRDIGREFM

-438 KKEYNQNIDAK
+438 KKEYNQNIDGK

-459 VESETWESRSQE
+459 VESETWESRVQE
-471 MKDIQKEWRVV
+471 MKDLQKEWRGV
-482 GFVPRKI
+482 GFVPRKL
-489 DNKLWGDFSEVQKTF
+489 DNKLWDEFSEVQKIF
-504 FDRLKSGFQ
+504 FDRLKTGFQ
-513 RLTSEQEAMQKEK
+513 HLSSEQEAMQKEK
-526 LAQIEKLKA
+526 LAQIDKLKT
-535 FTFSTDIETL
+535 FTFSSDIKVL

-579 AGVKKVELDNE
+579 AGVKKVELDKDAKNE
-590 MKSEILM
+590 VLI

-610 LQQELQTARTNLSSL
+610 LQQELQTARTNVSTL

-649 KNVEKQIKTC
+649 KNVEKQIKSC
-659 QNKIDKATEDYIRLK
+659 QNKIDKATEDHIRLK

-684 KEVSEKSEQETE
+684 KKAAENVEQDNE
-696 ESTEDN
+696 ESLEEN

>member
-1 MEDNT
+1 MEENT
-6 IPSGADDQTKPQEI
+6 IPSGADDKTKPQEI
-20 ETQPAADSSS
+20 ETQQAGDQES
-30 SEPVEESAIE
+30 SEQVESKENEVQESASEQIPDKVDEPIE
-40 DQETPLKETP
+40 VEAVEAVEKRYEI
-50 EETQVTTKSKKEE
+50 SK
-63 EVIETAEP
+63 
-71 VEETAKEAQESPLR
+71 
-85 ETPEE
+85 
-90 TQETSESKKEEEV
+90 
-103 IENAEEINLS
+103 EINIS
-113 ELSMDDLI
+113 ELSIDALVDL
-121 DLFSKVTTSDDW
+121 LSNVTTRDDW
-133 FRNNK
+133 FKNHK
-138 QVQNINRAF
+138 QIQSINSVF
-147 EEKFHVDLEANKQS
+147 EEKFQADLEINKQS

-176 DYKKKFDQIGY
+176 EYKKKFDQIGY
-187 DYRKKR
+187 DYREKR
-193 REHYKS
+193 RNHYKS

-219 NLINVEQNINT
+219 NLINIEQNINT

-239 ESWYNTGAIPRADN
+239 ESWYNTGPIPRADN

-277 RDLDY
+277 RDLDF

-341 SKVIQVK
+341 SRVIQSK

-355 MVGAMKENLVKKETL
+355 MVGAMKENLEKKETL
-370 LKEMKSLTEAPIET
+370 LKEMKSLTESPLDT

-389 NAINRYNKLREEFKT
+389 NAINKYNKLREDFKT
-404 IGYVPAKDSK
+404 IGYVPAKESK
-414 VTWQEFREIGREFM
+414 ATWQEFRDIGREFM

-438 KKEYNQNIDAK
+438 KKEYNQNIDGK

-459 VESETWESRSQE
+459 VESETWESRVQE
-471 MKDIQKEWRVV
+471 MKDLQKEWRGV
-482 GFVPRKI
+482 GFIPRKL
-489 DNKLWGDFSEVQKTF
+489 DNKLWDEFSEVQKIF
-504 FDRLKSGFQ
+504 FDRLKTGFQ
-513 RLTSEQEAMQKEK
+513 HLSSEQEAMQKEK
-526 LAQIEKLKA
+526 LAQIDKLKT
-535 FTFSTDIETL
+535 FTFSSDIKVL

-579 AGVKKVELDNE
+579 AGVKKVELDKDAKNE
-590 MKSEILM
+590 VLI

-610 LQQELQTARTNLSSL
+610 LQQELQTARTNVSTL

-649 KNVEKQIKTC
+649 KNVEKQIKSC
-659 QNKIDKATEDYIRLK
+659 QNKIDKATEDHIRLK

-684 KEVSEKSEQETE
+684 KKAAENVEQDNE
-696 ESTEDN
+696 ESSEEN

>member
-1 MEDNT
+1 MEENT
-6 IPSGADDQTKPQEI
+6 IPSGADDKTKPQEI
-20 ETQPAADSSS
+20 ETQQAGDQES
-30 SEPVEESAIE
+30 SEQVESKENEVQESASEQIPDKVDEPIE
-40 DQETPLKETP
+40 VEAVEKRNEI
-50 EETQVTTKSKKEE
+50 SK
-63 EVIETAEP
+63 
-71 VEETAKEAQESPLR
+71 
-85 ETPEE
+85 
-90 TQETSESKKEEEV
+90 
-103 IENAEEINLS
+103 EINIS
-113 ELSMDDLI
+113 ELSIDALVDL
-121 DLFSKVTTSDDW
+121 LSNVTTRDDW
-133 FRNNK
+133 FKNHK
-138 QVQNINRAF
+138 QIQSINSVF
-147 EEKFHVDLEANKQS
+147 EEKFQADLEINKQS

-176 DYKKKFDQIGY
+176 EYKKKFDQIGY
-187 DYRKKR
+187 DYREKR
-193 REHYKS
+193 RNHYKS

-219 NLINVEQNINT
+219 NLINIEQNINT

-239 ESWYNTGAIPRADN
+239 ESWYNTGPIPRADN

-277 RDLDY
+277 RDLDF

-341 SKVIQVK
+341 SRVIQSK
-348 RQAYQKD
+348 RQTYQKD
-355 MVGAMKENLVKKETL
+355 MVGAMKENLEKKETL
-370 LKEMKSLTEAPIET
+370 LKEMKSLTESPLDT

-389 NAINRYNKLREEFKT
+389 NAINKYNKLREDFKT
-404 IGYVPAKDSK
+404 IGYAPAKESK
-414 VTWQEFREIGREFM
+414 ATWQEFRDIGREFM

-438 KKEYNQNIDAK
+438 KKEYNQNIDGK

-459 VESETWESRSQE
+459 VESETWESRVQE
-471 MKDIQKEWRVV
+471 MKDLQKEWRGV
-482 GFVPRKI
+482 GFVPRKL
-489 DNKLWGDFSEVQKTF
+489 DNKLWDEFSEVQKIF
-504 FDRLKSGFQ
+504 FDRLKTGFQ
-513 RLTSEQEAMQKEK
+513 HLSSEQEAMQKEK
-526 LAQIEKLKA
+526 LAQIDKLKT
-535 FTFSTDIETL
+535 FTFSSDIKVL

-579 AGVKKVELDNE
+579 AGVKKVELDKDAKNE
-590 MKSEILM
+590 VLIN
-597 DLNALILQGDSKR
+597 LNALILQGDSKR
-610 LQQELQTARTNLSSL
+610 LQQELQTARTNVSTL

-649 KNVEKQIKTC
+649 KNVEKQIKSC
-659 QNKIDKATEDYIRLK
+659 QNKIDKATEDHIRLK

-684 KEVSEKSEQETE
+684 KKAAENVEQDNE
-696 ESTEDN
+696 ESSEEN

>member
-1 MEDNT
+1 MEENT
-6 IPSGADDQTKPQEI
+6 IPSGADDKTKPQEI
-20 ETQPAADSSS
+20 ETQQAGDQES
-30 SEPVEESAIE
+30 SEQVESKENEVQESASEQIPEKVDEPIE
-40 DQETPLKETP
+40 VEAVEKRNEI
-50 EETQVTTKSKKEE
+50 SK
-63 EVIETAEP
+63 
-71 VEETAKEAQESPLR
+71 
-85 ETPEE
+85 
-90 TQETSESKKEEEV
+90 
-103 IENAEEINLS
+103 EINIS
-113 ELSMDDLI
+113 ELSIDALVDL
-121 DLFSKVTTSDDW
+121 LSNVTTRDDW
-133 FRNNK
+133 FKNHK
-138 QVQNINRAF
+138 QIQSINSVF
-147 EEKFHVDLEANKQS
+147 EEKFQADLEINKQS

-176 DYKKKFDQIGY
+176 EYKKKFDQIGY
-187 DYRKKR
+187 DYREKR
-193 REHYKS
+193 RNHYKS

-219 NLINVEQNINT
+219 NLINIEQNINT

-239 ESWYNTGAIPRADN
+239 ESWYNTGPIPRADN

-260 KHHVER
+260 KHHIER

-277 RDLDY
+277 RDLDF

-341 SKVIQVK
+341 SRVIQSK
-348 RQAYQKD
+348 RQTYQKD
-355 MVGAMKENLVKKETL
+355 MVGAMKENLEKKETL
-370 LKEMKSLTEAPIET
+370 LKEMKSLTESPLDT

-389 NAINRYNKLREEFKT
+389 NAINKYNKLREDFKT
-404 IGYVPAKDSK
+404 IGYVPAKESK
-414 VTWQEFREIGREFM
+414 ATWQEFRDIGREFM

-438 KKEYNQNIDAK
+438 KKEYNQNIDGK

-459 VESETWESRSQE
+459 VESETWESRVQE
-471 MKDIQKEWRVV
+471 MKDLQKEWRGV
-482 GFVPRKI
+482 GFVPRKL
-489 DNKLWGDFSEVQKTF
+489 DNKLWDEFSEVQKIF
-504 FDRLKSGFQ
+504 FDRLKTGFQ
-513 RLTSEQEAMQKEK
+513 HLSSEQEAMQKEK
-526 LAQIEKLKA
+526 LAQIDKLKT
-535 FTFSTDIETL
+535 FTFSSDIKVL

-579 AGVKKVELDNE
+579 AGVKKVELDKDAKNE
-590 MKSEILM
+590 VLI

-610 LQQELQTARTNLSSL
+610 LQQELQTARTNVSTL

-649 KNVEKQIKTC
+649 KNVEKQIKSC
-659 QNKIDKATEDYIRLK
+659 QNKIDKATEDHIRLK

-684 KEVSEKSEQETE
+684 KKAAENVEQDNE
-696 ESTEDN
+696 ESSEEN